1 MIINLDYT
9 SEIPIYL
16 QLRNE
21 IVKGIANGQFKYG
34 ESLPTVRTLAQDLQV
49 NNMTVNKAYG
59 LLKQEGY
66 ICIDRRHG
74 DKVQPTI
81 DNSHEHQE
89 KLLDEL
95 ELLASEAIVKGM
107 NKDEFINTCKALLQT
122 IQLYNKNTR
131 KLVTLANLT
140 GKLFFTLLI

>member
-74 DKVQPTI
+74 AKVLPSKDSSMNFKEQI
-81 DNSHEHQE
+81 FSDLQ
-89 KLLDEL
+89 
-95 ELLASEAIVKGM
+95 LLASEAIVKGM
-107 NKDEFINTCKALLQT
+107 NKSDFLSLCNEMVQQLQ
-122 IQLYNKNTR
+122 YEA
-131 KLVTLANLT
+131 KLS
-140 GKLFFTLLI
+140 K

>member
-1 MIINLDYT
+1 MIIELDYN
-9 SEIPIYL
+9 SDIPIYL

-21 IVKGIANGQFKYG
+21 IVKGIASGQFKYG
-34 ESLPTVRTLAQDLQV
+34 ESLPTVRTLALDLQV

-74 DKVQPTI
+74 AKVQPTI
-81 DNSHEHQE
+81 DNSYEHKN
-89 KLLDEL
+89 KLVNDL

-107 NKDEFINTCKALLQT
+107 DKDEFISTCKNLLNA
-122 IQLYNKNTR
+122 IQYDAS
-131 KLVTLANLT
+131 LVQ
-140 GKLFFTLLI
+140 

>member
-74 DKVQPTI
+74 AKVQPTI
-81 DNSHEHQE
+81 YNSHEHQ
-89 KLLDEL
+89 
-95 ELLASEAIVKGM
+95 
-107 NKDEFINTCKALLQT
+107 
-122 IQLYNKNTR
+122 
-131 KLVTLANLT
+131 
-140 GKLFFTLLI
+140 

>member
-74 DKVQPTI
+74 AKVQPTI

-89 KLLDEL
+89 KLLDKL

-122 IQLYNKNTR
+122 IQYDASI
-131 KLVTLANLT
+131 VQ
-140 GKLFFTLLI
+140 

>member
-1 MIINLDYT
+1 MIIELDYN
-9 SEIPIYL
+9 SDIPIYL

-21 IVKGIANGQFKYG
+21 IVKGIASGQFKYG
-34 ESLPTVRTLAQDLQV
+34 ESLPTVRTLALDLQV

-74 DKVQPTI
+74 AKVQPTI
-81 DNSHEHQE
+81 DNSYEHKS
-89 KLLDEL
+89 KLVNDL

-107 NKDEFINTCKALLQT
+107 DKDEFISTCKNLLNA
-122 IQLYNKNTR
+122 IQYDAS
-131 KLVTLANLT
+131 LAQ
-140 GKLFFTLLI
+140 

>member
-74 DKVQPTI
+74 AKVQPTI

-95 ELLASEAIVKGM
+95 ELLARMNLLILVKLYYKQFNM
-107 NKDEFINTCKALLQT
+107 ML
-122 IQLYNKNTR
+122 QLYNKNTR

>member
-1 MIINLDYT
+1 
-9 SEIPIYL
+9 
-16 QLRNE
+16 
-21 IVKGIANGQFKYG
+21 
-34 ESLPTVRTLAQDLQV
+34 
-49 NNMTVNKAYG
+49 MTVNKAYG

-74 DKVQPTI
+74 AKVQPTI

-107 NKDEFINTCKALLQT
+107 NLSLIHIYISKSLNHFHLNHHNTDLP
-122 IQLYNKNTR
+122 
-131 KLVTLANLT
+131 V
-140 GKLFFTLLI
+140 LLIA

>member
-1 MIINLDYT
+1 MIIELDYN
-9 SEIPIYL
+9 SDIPIYL

-21 IVKGIANGQFKYG
+21 IVKGIASGQFKYG
-34 ESLPTVRTLAQDLQV
+34 ESLPTVRTLALDLQV

-74 DKVQPTI
+74 AKVQPTI
-81 DNSHEHQE
+81 DNSYEHKN
-89 KLLDEL
+89 KLVNDL

-107 NKDEFINTCKALLQT
+107 DKDEFISTCENLLNA
-122 IQLYNKNTR
+122 IQYDAS
-131 KLVTLANLT
+131 LVQ
-140 GKLFFTLLI
+140 

>member
-59 LLKQEGY
+59 LLKT
-66 ICIDRRHG
+66 RR
-74 DKVQPTI
+74 
-81 DNSHEHQE
+81 
-89 KLLDEL
+89 
-95 ELLASEAIVKGM
+95 
-107 NKDEFINTCKALLQT
+107 
-122 IQLYNKNTR
+122 LY
-131 KLVTLANLT
+131 LY
-140 GKLFFTLLI
+140 

>member
-1 MIINLDYT
+1 MIIELNYNSD
-9 SEIPIYL
+9 IPIYL

-21 IVKGIANGQFKYG
+21 IVKGIASGQFKYG
-34 ESLPTVRTLAQDLQV
+34 ESLPTVRTLALDFQV

-74 DKVQPTI
+74 AKVQPTI
-81 DNSHEHQE
+81 DNSYEHKS
-89 KLLDEL
+89 KLVNDL

-107 NKDEFINTCKALLQT
+107 DKDEFISTCKNLLNA
-122 IQLYNKNTR
+122 IQYDAS
-131 KLVTLANLT
+131 LVQ
-140 GKLFFTLLI
+140 

>member
-1 MIINLDYT
+1 MIIDLDYNSDT
-9 SEIPIYL
+9 PIYL

-21 IVKGIANGQFKYG
+21 IVKGIASGEFKYG
-34 ESLPTVRTLAQDLQV
+34 DSLPTVRTLALDLQI

-74 DKVQPTI
+74 AKVQPTI
-81 DNSHEHQE
+81 DNSHEHLE
-89 KLLDEL
+89 KLTSDL

-107 NKDEFINTCKALLQT
+107 NKEEFMDTCKSLLNA
-122 IQLYNKNTR
+122 IQYKT
-131 KLVTLANLT
+131 VVQ
-140 GKLFFTLLI
+140 

>member
-34 ESLPTVRTLAQDLQV
+34 EDLQV

-74 DKVQPTI
+74 AKVQPTI

-122 IQLYNKNTR
+122 IQYDASI
-131 KLVTLANLT
+131 VQ
-140 GKLFFTLLI
+140 

>member
-49 NNMTVNKAYG
+49 NNMTVNKA
-59 LLKQEGY
+59 
-66 ICIDRRHG
+66 
-74 DKVQPTI
+74 
-81 DNSHEHQE
+81 
-89 KLLDEL
+89 
-95 ELLASEAIVKGM
+95 
-107 NKDEFINTCKALLQT
+107 
-122 IQLYNKNTR
+122 
-131 KLVTLANLT
+131 
-140 GKLFFTLLI
+140 